1 MIRIYLLYKKF
12 AYKISR
18 LIHQETAKYL
28 LKQAKAN
35 FCDDIKF
42 YGYTL
47 IDIKGKATIGK
58 GFICRSAPQDSI
70 DFGCSK
76 LFVQPGAELKIGNYS
91 GFSNILLHC
100 YNRIEIG
107 DHVNIGSRTIIF
119 DTNFHSTNW
128 EDRGDRKTEI
138 LNAKTAPI
146 YIGNYVFIGARC
158 IIGKGVKIGDKS
170 IVAAGSVVT
179 CDIPAGEIWGG
190 NPARFIKKID

>member
-47 IDIKGKATIGK
+47 IG
-58 GFICRSAPQDSI
+58 I